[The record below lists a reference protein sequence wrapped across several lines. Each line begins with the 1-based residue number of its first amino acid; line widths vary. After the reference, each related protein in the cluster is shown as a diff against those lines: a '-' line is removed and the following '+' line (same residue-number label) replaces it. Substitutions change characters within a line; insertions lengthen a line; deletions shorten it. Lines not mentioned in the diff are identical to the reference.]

1 MSEEEKE
8 RLLDCEAELNTLKEL
23 LKSESVYYLLRFG
36 VKSPSKSGMDN
47 CADDDYIE
55 LYNISTKLRNED

>member
-1 MSEEEKE
+1 MDAREKE
-8 RLLDCEAELNTLKEL
+8 RLLECEAELNTLKEL

-47 CADDDYIE
+47 CADEDYME
-55 LYNISTKLRNED
+55 LYNISTKLRNDD

>member
-1 MSEEEKE
+1 MDAREKE
-8 RLLDCEAELNTLKEL
+8 RLLECEAELNTLKEL

-47 CADDDYIE
+47 CADGDYME
-55 LYNISTKLRNED
+55 LYNISTKLRNDD

>member
-1 MSEEEKE
+1 MDAREKE
-8 RLLDCEAELNTLKEL
+8 RLLECEAELNTLKEL

-47 CADDDYIE
+47 CADNDYME
-55 LYNISTKLRNED
+55 LYNISTKLRNDD